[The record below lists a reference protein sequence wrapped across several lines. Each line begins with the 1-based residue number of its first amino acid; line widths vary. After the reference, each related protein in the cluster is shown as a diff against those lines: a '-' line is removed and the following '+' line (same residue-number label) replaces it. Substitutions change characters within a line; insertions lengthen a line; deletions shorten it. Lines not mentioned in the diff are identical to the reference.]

1 MTAPLTEKTR
11 VALLPGALATLAVAV
26 FVGGGAWYSVAA
38 QAAKVQDVAAVAKEH
53 EKEIRE
59 LDKRTQRLE
68 DAFLFV
74 RETLEKMDKKLDRR
88 GGR

>member
-1 MTAPLTEKTR
+1 MTTPLTEKTR
-11 VALLPGALATLAVAV
+11 VSLLPGALATLVVAV

-53 EKEIRE
+53 DKELRE
-59 LDKRTQRLE
+59 HERRIQRLE
-68 DAFLFV
+68 DDIPWI
-74 RETLEKMDKKLDRR
+74 RKTLEEMNKKLDRR